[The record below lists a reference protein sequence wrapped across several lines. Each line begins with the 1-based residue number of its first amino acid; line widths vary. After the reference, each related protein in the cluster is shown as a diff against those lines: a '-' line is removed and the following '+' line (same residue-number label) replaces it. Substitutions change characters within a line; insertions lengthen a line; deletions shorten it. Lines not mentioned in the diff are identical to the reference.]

1 MDKGSLWTSLAF
13 YSMPTQWLGLMIVYF
28 VADRVGLPH
37 GGIQS
42 PDLGILGNPSPY
54 DYGRT
59 GSNT

>member
-42 PDLGILGNPSPY
+42 PDSASSATPARSTY
-54 DYGRT
+54 W
-59 GSNT
+59 